1 MNQTSVV
8 HDGTTLR
15 VQRIRSGRG
24 YRLSGEIDLGTH
36 DVLTA
41 ALARL
46 DGPGDIHLDL
56 HGLEFC
62 DAAGLGAMVT
72 LAERL
77 WPAGRVVLHGVSRQ
91 ISKML
96 AVLHWD
102 LRPNLVVHP
111 RADRPAPGY
120 LAGPRSVIMT

>member
-15 VQRIRSGRG
+15 VERIRSGRG

-36 DVLTA
+36 DVLSA

-46 DGPGDIHLDL
+46 EGTGDIHLDL
-56 HGLEFC
+56 HDLEFC

-77 WPAGRVVLHGVSRQ
+77 WPAGRVVLYGVSRQ
-91 ISKML
+91 ISRML

-102 LRPNLVVHP
+102 LRPNLVIHP
-111 RADRPAPGY
+111 RTDRPVPDH
-120 LAGPRSVIMT
+120 LTGPRTVIIS

>member
-1 MNQTSVV
+1 ME
-8 HDGTTLR
+8 R
-15 VQRIRSGRG
+15 VRSGRG

-36 DVLTA
+36 DVLAA

-56 HGLEFC
+56 HDVEFC

-72 LAERL
+72 LAERV
-77 WPAGRVVLHGVSRQ
+77 WPSGRVVLDGVSRQ

-96 AVLHWD
+96 TILRWD
-102 LRPNLVVHP
+102 LRPNLVIRP
-111 RADRPAPGY
+111 RADRPVLEGLAP
-120 LAGPRSVIMT
+120 PRTVTIS